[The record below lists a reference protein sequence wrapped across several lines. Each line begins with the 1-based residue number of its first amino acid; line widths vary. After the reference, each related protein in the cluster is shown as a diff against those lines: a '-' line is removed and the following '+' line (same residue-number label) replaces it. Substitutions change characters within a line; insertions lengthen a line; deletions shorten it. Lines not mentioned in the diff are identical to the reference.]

1 MVRVCVFRKVPRE
14 LGECVVDFI
23 EHGVVTSV
31 TLAKQYMAKKRQERE
46 AAANKKS
53 AL

>member
-1 MVRVCVFRKVPRE
+1 VPRE

-46 AAANKKS
+46 AAAHKKS